1 LRANAG
7 RTHCWWLVVAL
18 PELRASAAVVVL
30 ILCWA
35 LADVIR
41 YAWASLS
48 TLGVCPRALTA
59 LRYTAFVP
67 LYPLGAGA
75 EVLLMALAL
84 PASRAG
90 FRCVTMPNAWNF
102 GFDNAGFLFAVLL
115 AYPPVWA
122 VLYKHMWRQRAR
134 KLGGAV
140 SEADK
145 KAA

>member
-1 LRANAG
+1 
-7 RTHCWWLVVAL
+7 
-18 PELRASAAVVVL
+18 VVVL

-48 TLGVCPRALTA
+48 TLGVCPHALTV
-59 LRYTAFVP
+59 LRYTAFMP

-84 PASRAG
+84 PASHAG
-90 FRCVTMPNAWNF
+90 FRRVVMPNAWNF
-102 GFDNAGFLFAVLL
+102 AFDNARFLFAVLL
-115 AYPPVWA
+115 AYPPLWA
-122 VLYKHMWRQRAR
+122 LLYSHMWRQRAK
-134 KLGGAV
+134 KLGVAA
-140 SEADK
+140 ADK